1 MIVLPG
7 RDALIV
13 QTLSQSRGHA
23 TTLLALDLAGSDDD
37 DIRPAATGASGLP
50 PSVFARMKAH
60 SQQIRCSES
69 FFHRTIQ
76 HASHRLRHCYEKA
89 GWIPKPVALSV
100 A

>member
-37 DIRPAATGASGLP
+37 IRPAATGASGLP
-50 PSVFARMKAH
+50 PSVRKDEGPFPAN
-60 SQQIRCSES
+60 S
-69 FFHRTIQ
+69 
-76 HASHRLRHCYEKA
+76 L
-89 GWIPKPVALSV
+89 
-100 A
+100 